1 MYIFHNIS
9 VELRVLRSKVRM
21 VFIEIKK
28 YKLAKLETVKR
39 GTNKLLQRIKN
50 IF

>member
-9 VELRVLRSKVRM
+9 VESSVRSKVRV

-28 YKLAKLETVKR
+28 YKLAKLETVKW